1 MTTKFG
7 SIDEVRVYISAF
19 ANVSRQKLR
28 MRKITLEAEVR
39 RKIRHDLI
47 APQVFIFSGPD
58 GKEHTIVIDIYRD
71 GFACWLVNEKGFARR
86 L

>member
-1 MTTKFG
+1 MATKFA
-7 SIDEVRVYISAF
+7 SIEEVRVYISAF
-19 ANVSRQKLR
+19 TSVSPQKLR
-28 MRKITLEAEVR
+28 LRKITLEPEVR

-47 APQVFIFSGPD
+47 APQVFVFRGPD

-71 GFACWLVNEKGFARR
+71 GFACWLVNEKGFASR